1 MKNSLLALALALGMM
16 PLAALAQ
23 DTNAPPAMTDQ
34 QRQAMHQTFEQ
45 FAQQEM
51 QLRQQM
57 RTQILS
63 SMTPAHLRGVAATI
77 GNLAIEQNPDIRAA
91 AKRIDSLLSPGER
104 QRIMTAHETFRTQSR
119 QLHQQMRSD
128 MERVMPADHPDMMKQ
143 HQGGMMQRPPQDA
156 GTIVLM
162 ALSPHPMMGM
172 HEHMMEGMPH
182 R

>member
-51 QLRQQM
+51 QLHQQM
-57 RTQILS
+57 RSQILS
-63 SMTPAHLRGVAATI
+63 SLSPTHLRGIAATI
-77 GNLAIEQNPDIRAA
+77 GNLAIEQNPDMRAA
-91 AKRIDSLLSPGER
+91 AKRIDSMLSTGER

-119 QLHQQMRSD
+119 ALHEQMRSD
-128 MERVMPADHPDMMKQ
+128 MQRLMPAGQPDMMK
-143 HQGGMMQRPPQDA
+143 HQNGMMERPPEDA

-172 HEHMMEGMPH
+172 MHGHMMEGMPH
-182 R
+182 

>member
-1 MKNSLLALALALGMM
+1 MKNSILALALALGMM

-45 FAQQEM
+45 FAQQET

-57 RTQILS
+57 RSQILS
-63 SMTPAHLRGVAATI
+63 SMSPAHLRGVATTI

-91 AKRIDSLLSPGER
+91 ARRIDTMLTPGER
-104 QRIMTAHETFRTQSR
+104 QRVMTAHEAFRTQSR
-119 QLHQQMRSD
+119 QLHEQMRAD
-128 MERVMPADHPDMMKQ
+128 MERVMPAGHPDMMKQ
-143 HQGGMMQRPPQDA
+143 RNGSMQHPPEDA

-172 HEHMMEGMPH
+172 MHEHMMEGMPH
-182 R
+182 